1 MSFLDNL
8 ESTLKNLEGVTERD
22 RGTDQRQR
30 QQDRARSLAAAPY
43 AEELKRG
50 TFATEFLTHAVRI
63 GHSSRTK
70 INMSW
75 VGNALRAEARE
86 RRLELRP
93 TADGVRA
100 VFFEDGEEQH
110 SEIVDLKGNPEALAN
125 RWLLD

>member
-8 ESTLKNLEGVTERD
+8 EGTLKNLEGANERET
-22 RGTDQRQR
+22 RPDQRQR
-30 QQDRARSLAAAPY
+30 QDERARALAAAPY
-43 AEELKRG
+43 AEELKKG
-50 TFATEFLTHAVRI
+50 GFANEFLTHAVRI

-75 VGNALRAEARE
+75 VGNALRADARE

-93 TADGVRA
+93 TAEGVRA

-110 SEIVDLKGNPEALAN
+110 SEIIDLNGNPEALAN